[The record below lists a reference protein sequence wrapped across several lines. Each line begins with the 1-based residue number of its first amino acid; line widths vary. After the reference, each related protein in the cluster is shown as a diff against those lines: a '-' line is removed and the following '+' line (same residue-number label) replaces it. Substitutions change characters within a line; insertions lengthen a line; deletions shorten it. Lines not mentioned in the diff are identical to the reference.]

1 MTDNHG
7 QRNGHCEGCQWWQTD
22 TRGHAD
28 GANSHGMGLC
38 LHEEI
43 AHFQLQVSGESGCN
57 RFEADHAMGPE
68 AYEMAVEMGAGD

>member
-7 QRNGHCEGCQWWQTD
+7 QRNGHCAGCQWWQTD
-22 TRGHAD
+22 TAGHAD
-28 GANSHGMGLC
+28 GTAAHGLGLC

-57 RFEADHAMGPE
+57 RFEADLAGHPW
-68 AYEMAVEMGAGD
+68 EMAVEMGAGD